1 MLQYIIT
8 LIIVISA
15 IVFAVIKIYRSV
27 FKRKSGCNGC
37 SSSYCDDC
45 PLEEL
50 KNIPKNQKEKVR

>member
-1 MLQYIIT
+1 MLQTIIT

-45 PLEEL
+45 PLGEL
-50 KNIPKNQKEKVR
+50 KNIQKNQKEEVK